1 MSYLRHSHG
10 VPPTERDVRD
20 IARAAASP
28 STEREPAPT
37 ASSAR
42 RSSSGSESSP
52 SGCPP
57 GARPP
62 PRSPD
67 AAPPLPMIP
76 PPSRFPRATVPGLG
90 GNLVVSTRI
99 ARNTSSSVAISGPY
113 PAASGSRSNAAA
125 ACVAAAYAATSDA
138 APSTTRAARC
148 AARRRRTPAA
158 DTPASLSLGLVH
170 ASAARWDPLGTDRG
184 DAHEASPSPSRTTA
198 PGEAGRTRRRRRR
211 RNARI
216 RALRTRPWRAR
227 DRAWREESRG
237 VARLG
242 DRARRRRSNDP
253 KRKTRRPRRRRRA
266 RRARRRRR
274 TPPPPRRTRGEGTR
288 RGGRRERRGGGGA
301 RRVKTAAFVLRRV
314 FLRSARAGASAGRAA
329 DPPGGSRRAPRRVAR
344 RARRGGKYPPT
355 CADAVGACRGNG
367 NGNEATATGGRR
379 LRAPIAPASGDRG
392 RRSLRPIATA
402 DVDRSAGRRPRTSAP
417 IAPHSRRS
425 TRPLAP
431 SVPRGCRRASR
442 RRRRRDDS
450 SPRRRRRRRASRRSA
465 PPTSSIPIVPRR
477 RLRRHP
483 LQPLRDDDTNPT
495 RTSTSARTVSA
506 TRLSSPSRGIRGEAR
521 RRRSAPP
528 STRWTRTTA
537 KRLLPRVTRPRAR
550 RASPIRASTTSG
562 PSDRLRGDFRGIP
575 IVDAAKSRVATAT
588 RDDAEESPATFAAFA
603 ASHRRDAAETTAR
616 IISRRYVPDSTA
628 AATVSPTVR

>member
-1 MSYLRHSHG
+1 MSVETTSLDLVSSCHTYDIPTVCHRPRETSATSREPLRHRRPNAN
-10 VPPTERDVRD
+10 PPRPPRPPG
-20 IARAAASP
+20 ARPPGPSP
-28 STEREPAPT
+28 R
-37 ASSAR
+37 
-42 RSSSGSESSP
+42 
-52 SGCPP
+52 PP

-216 RALRTRPWRAR
+216 RARFGR
-227 DRAWREESRG
+227 DRGARAIERGEKSRAVSRDLAIARG
-237 VARLG
+237 VVARTTQRGKRAARGGG
-242 DRARRRRSNDP
+242 DGRGERGGGDGRHRRRDG
-253 KRKTRRPRRRRRA
+253 RA
-266 RRARRRRR
+266 
-274 TPPPPRRTRGEGTR
+274 EKTR

-314 FLRSARAGASAGRAA
+314 FLRSARAGGV
-329 DPPGGSRRAPRRVAR
+329 GGSRGGSLGGSRGGPRGGPRGGRA
-344 RARRGGKYPPT
+344 GEGKYPPT

-367 NGNEATATGGRR
+367 NGNEATATGG
-379 LRAPIAPASGDRG
+379 A
-392 RRSLRPIATA
+392 ATA
-402 DVDRSAGRRPRTSAP
+402 DVDRSCGAATADVGAD
-417 IAPHSRRS
+417 RS
-425 TRPLAP
+425 PLTPLDPTA
-431 SVPRGCRRASR
+431 
-442 RRRRRDDS
+442 
-450 SPRRRRRRRASRRSA
+450 RS
-465 PPTSSIPIVPRR
+465 IC
-477 RLRRHP
+477 
-483 LQPLRDDDTNPT
+483 
-495 RTSTSARTVSA
+495 SARMS
-506 TRLSSPSRGIRGEAR
+506 
-521 RRRSAPP
+521 
-528 STRWTRTTA
+528 
-537 KRLLPRVTRPRAR
+537 
-550 RASPIRASTTSG
+550 
-562 PSDRLRGDFRGIP
+562 
-575 IVDAAKSRVATAT
+575 KSVATA
-588 RDDAEESPATFAAFA
+588 
-603 ASHRRDAAETTAR
+603 
-616 IISRRYVPDSTA
+616 A
-628 AATVSPTVR
+628 AA